1 MLALPVV
8 AALSF
13 SAAPSARSAI
23 HSRPIFMAAS
33 GLLTGE
39 MVPAAALS
47 ALGID
52 AGQRAFVAFY
62 CRDDGFQDKKQL
74 QDLQARTLSF
84 AERQCVVVAVRG
96 DGMEAVNEGTE
107 AMYPSL
113 RFVVDEGDRI
123 RTMLRMNSGGVRN
136 GDRHTYVIDA
146 DGRVQ
151 GQLNNFADPFAHA
164 LMGLRTLKAIDDT
177 GYTAASEAVDKEAAT
192 RQAMFVKE
200 QAEREATRARLAE
213 ENAARQQTL
222 DRGEVPEPAANFFEG
237 FFGAFKK

>member
-74 QDLQARTLSF
+74 QDLQDRTLSF
-84 AERQCVVVAVRG
+84 AERQCVVGWFREY
-96 DGMEAVNEGTE
+96 MEERV
-107 AMYPSL
+107 PDLDVLSL
-113 RFVVDEGDRI
+113 R
-123 RTMLRMNSGGVRN
+123 TPLPS
-136 GDRHTYVIDA
+136 
-146 DGRVQ
+146 
-151 GQLNNFADPFAHA
+151 
-164 LMGLRTLKAIDDT
+164 
-177 GYTAASEAVDKEAAT
+177 
-192 RQAMFVKE
+192 
-200 QAEREATRARLAE
+200 
-213 ENAARQQTL
+213 
-222 DRGEVPEPAANFFEG
+222 
-237 FFGAFKK
+237 